1 MKISLFSKLGTNIWI
16 MAALVLSFNARGQVT
31 FSDLG
36 VGVTPTP
43 GAYDIFQLSTNG
55 EVVQPDSLNYTTDNG
70 SVNGLFAGQ
79 TFTTGSNCAGYTLN
93 SLAIYSAGLSNGGG
107 YATSQSYDL
116 YVYAYSGLIFY
127 PIASFQAVGSFV
139 DGDWVQWSGLA
150 SAGLTLSPNTQYAY
164 TFGRDAGQGFA
175 ALGNAGGNPYSG
187 GELVLI
193 PAGGGSPVSGSS
205 HGYDA
210 TFDIGLT
217 AIAQA
222 PSITVDPS
230 SESVQV
236 YPGHQ
241 VVFSVGVCPSAAPLS
256 YQWMLNGARV
266 LVDMGQISGSQT
278 ATLSIAGVTATN
290 AGSYSV
296 IVSNA
301 SGSVPSGSAILSV
314 LPLPAANTYASTV
327 LSNSP
332 IAYYPFNE
340 IAGPTAYEFI
350 NGDNGTYQPNALVGQ
365 AGVPNPP
372 YLGFTAPDLAFG
384 CDNTQVSSWALAPFG
399 SLGVSNVTFTCWV
412 NPSGSQ
418 NGRTGLIFERSS
430 IYTGGGGG
438 MGTIGNPP
446 ILGYTWNENSSAT
459 FNFEAL
465 NLVIPTNTWS
475 LCGMSISPTQAV
487 LYVLNLNGFNAATN
501 AIPHTP
507 DSFPNTWE
515 IGNDA
520 YASPPDSTR
529 TFNGDIEAVAIFTN
543 SLSYPQMVALF
554 QAGYAA
560 SMPPPN
566 IITQPVPEVLYPGGT
581 AQFSVAAGGLG
592 TLSYHWLFNSTPLS
606 DGNGISGST
615 NAALVIRNVASANVG
630 AYSVTV
636 ANQGGSTNSSSVTL
650 SLTSVSTA
658 YEAAMTNLNPVG
670 YWRFNEVSGA
680 PYAFD
685 YWGGFT
691 ATYGSAAV
699 NGQSGP
705 QSSTFPG
712 FEANNDCVQTAAVV
726 NSWVMIPPL
735 PFNTNTVT
743 ITAWVYPTS
752 SEQGSAAIVC
762 CRGGATD
769 SGLTCTGSGGTHIGY
784 TWNNVLDTYRW
795 LPPLAEPLNMWSF
808 CAMVVEPTRTTMY
821 VFNPNTTVPGA
832 VNCAVNLITNAMQS
846 FNYTTY
852 VGTDILG
859 PGATRNFKGDID
871 EVAIFNRALSSSELT
886 GLYTTATGTPLA
898 PAIQLQPQATG
909 VYSNDTAELTVIAD
923 GSGPISYQWQLNG
936 SNVLNGSGI
945 WGANMATLTLS
956 NATAGS
962 AGTYSVIISNAYGS
976 VTSAPTA
983 LTVGT
988 VTSSYERAVL
998 ALGPLAYYRLN
1009 ETNGSSI
1016 ADDYAGGFD
1025 GSYAAAA
1032 VAGAAGVP
1040 NPPFLGFETNNTAV
1054 QLPALVTNSWVL
1066 APFGP
1071 LGFSNVTIMC
1081 WCYPIGVQN
1090 SRSTLVFTRGAPAGA
1105 GGLQYLNTTTLGYT
1119 WNNNSSTTYSYNSG
1133 LAVPSNTWSMCAMV
1147 VSPSNCVLYLF
1158 NPTNGLRSATNAIA
1172 HTPDQFGYPGIWR
1185 IGDDSSIANGG
1196 HGFMGR
1202 IDEVAVFPA
1211 SLTRSQLLNLC
1222 QVATSPALTTQLSG
1236 PNLTLSWNLGTLR
1249 SAPAVTGPWT
1259 PITTNSPYT
1268 ATLSGTTQQYYRV
1281 SIP

>member
-1 MKISLFSKLGTNIWI
+1 
-16 MAALVLSFNARGQVT
+16 
-31 FSDLG
+31 
-36 VGVTPTP
+36 
-43 GAYDIFQLSTNG
+43 
-55 EVVQPDSLNYTTDNG
+55 
-70 SVNGLFAGQ
+70 
-79 TFTTGSNCAGYTLN
+79 
-93 SLAIYSAGLSNGGG
+93 
-107 YATSQSYDL
+107 
-116 YVYAYSGLIFY
+116 
-127 PIASFQAVGSFV
+127 
-139 DGDWVQWSGLA
+139 
-150 SAGLTLSPNTQYAY
+150 
-164 TFGRDAGQGFA
+164 
-175 ALGNAGGNPYSG
+175 
-187 GELVLI
+187 
-193 PAGGGSPVSGSS
+193 
-205 HGYDA
+205 
-210 TFDIGLT
+210 
-217 AIAQA
+217 
-222 PSITVDPS
+222 
-230 SESVQV
+230 
-236 YPGHQ
+236 
-241 VVFSVGVCPSAAPLS
+241 
-256 YQWMLNGARV
+256 MLNGTTV
-266 LVDMGQISGSQT
+266 LADAGQISGSQT
-278 ATLSIAGVTATN
+278 ATLSIAGVAAAN

-296 IVSNA
+296 IITNA
-301 SGSVPSGSAILSV
+301 SGSVTSGSATLSV
-314 LPLPAANTYASTV
+314 LSLPAANTYASTV

-332 IAYYPFNE
+332 IAYYPLNE
-340 IAGPTAYEFI
+340 TAGPTAYEFI
-350 NGDNGTYQPNALVGQ
+350 DGANGTYQPNARVGQ
-365 AGVPNPP
+365 PGVPNPP
-372 YLGFTAPDLAFG
+372 YLGFTAPDLSLG
-384 CDNTQVSSWALAPFG
+384 CDDTVAGSWALAPFG
-399 SLGVSNVTFTCWV
+399 TLGVSNVTFTCWV
-412 NPSGSQ
+412 NPGGSQ

-446 ILGYTWNENSSAT
+446 ILGYTWNGNSSAT

-507 DSFPNTWE
+507 DAFPNAWE

-520 YASPPDSTR
+520 YDTPADSVR
-529 TFNGDIEAVAIFTN
+529 TFNGNIEAVAIYTN
-543 SLSYPQMVALF
+543 SLNYQQMVALF

-566 IITQPVPEVLYPGGT
+566 IITQPVPEVLYAGGT

-592 TLSYHWLFNSTPLS
+592 TLSYQWWFNGAPLS

-615 NAALVIRNVASANVG
+615 NTALVIRNVASANVG
-630 AYSVTV
+630 TYSVTV
-636 ANQGGSTNSSSVTL
+636 ANQGGSINSSGVTL
-650 SLTSVSTA
+650 SLTAVNTA

-670 YWRFNEVSGA
+670 YWRFNEASGA
-680 PYAFD
+680 TYAFD

-691 ATYGSAAV
+691 ATYGSAVV
-699 NGQSGP
+699 NGQPGP
-705 QSSTFPG
+705 QAPTFSG
-712 FEANNDCVQTAAVV
+712 LETNNDCVQTAAVV

-735 PFNTNTVT
+735 QLNTNTVT

-752 SEQGSAAIVC
+752 SEQGSAAIVY
-762 CRGGATD
+762 CRGGNTI

-795 LPPLAEPLNMWSF
+795 LPPLAAPLNMWSF

-832 VNCAVNLITNAMQS
+832 VNCAVNLITNAMQG

-852 VGTDILG
+852 VGTDIYG
-859 PGATRNFKGDID
+859 PGTRNFKGDID

-936 SNVLNGSGI
+936 VNVTNGNGI
-945 WGANMATLTLS
+945 LGANTTTLTLS
-956 NATAGS
+956 NTTVGS

-983 LTVGT
+983 LTVGS
-988 VTSSYERAVL
+988 VTSPYESAVL
-998 ALGPLAYYRLN
+998 ALGPFAYYRLN

-1032 VAGAAGVP
+1032 VVGAAGVP
-1040 NPPFLGFETNNTAV
+1040 NPPFLGFETNNMAV

-1081 WCYPIGVQN
+1081 WCYPKGVQN
-1090 SRSTLVFTRGAPAGA
+1090 SRSTLVYTRGAPAGA

-1119 WNNNSSTTYSYNSG
+1119 WNNNANTTYGYNSG
-1133 LAVPSNTWSMCAMV
+1133 LVVPSNTWSMCAMV
-1147 VSPSNCVLYLF
+1147 ISPSNCVLYLF
-1158 NPTNGLRSATNAIA
+1158 NATNGLRSATNAIA

-1196 HGFMGR
+1196 HGFIGS

-1211 SLTRSQLLNLC
+1211 SLSRSQLLNLC
-1222 QVATSPALTTQLSG
+1222 EVATSPALTTQLSG
-1236 PNLTLSWNLGTLR
+1236 NNLTLSWNLGTLR

-1259 PITTNSPYT
+1259 PVTTNSPYT
-1268 ATLSGTTQQYYRV
+1268 VTPSGTTQQYYRV
-1281 SIP
+1281 SVP

>member
-1 MKISLFSKLGTNIWI
+1 MKTAFLSKPRAGLCIL
-16 MAALVLSFNARGQVT
+16 AAFVVSFHARGQAT

-36 VGVTPTP
+36 AGVTPTP
-43 GAYDIFQLSTNG
+43 GAYDIVQLSTNG
-55 EVVQPDSLNYTTDNG
+55 QAWQPDGLNYTTDNG
-70 SVNGLFAGQ
+70 ALNNLWAGQ
-79 TFTTGSNCAGYTLN
+79 SFTTGSNCAGYTLN
-93 SLAIYSAGLSNGGG
+93 SLALCTAGLTNGGG
-107 YATSQSYDL
+107 YGASQSYDL
-116 YVYAYSGLIFY
+116 YLYAYSGLIFY

-139 DGDWVQWSGLA
+139 DGDWVQWGGLA

-164 TFGRDAGQGFA
+164 AFGCDATGQGFA
-175 ALGNAGGNPYSG
+175 ALGNAGGNLYAG

-193 PAGGGSPVSGSS
+193 PAGGGSPVTGGS

-210 TFDIGLT
+210 TFDLGLT
-217 AIAQA
+217 PVAQA

-256 YQWMLNGARV
+256 YQWLLNGATV
-266 LVDMGQISGSQT
+266 LADGGLISGSQT
-278 ATLSIAGVTATN
+278 ATLSMAGVAATN

-301 SGSVPSGSAILSV
+301 SGSVTSGAATLTVLS
-314 LPLPAANTYASTV
+314 LPAANTYASAV

-332 IAYYPFNE
+332 LAYYPLNE
-340 IAGPTAYEFI
+340 TAGPTAYEFI
-350 NGDNGTYQPNALVGQ
+350 NGDNGAYQPNALVGQ
-365 AGVPNPP
+365 PGVPNPP
-372 YLGFTAPDLAFG
+372 YLGFTAPDLALG
-384 CDNTQVSSWALAPFG
+384 CDNTQAGSWALAPFG
-399 SLGVSNVTFTCWV
+399 TLGVSNVTFTCWV
-412 NPSGSQ
+412 NPGGSQ

-446 ILGYTWNENSSAT
+446 ILGYTWNENNSDT
-459 FNFEAL
+459 FNFEAA
-465 NLVIPTNTWS
+465 NLGIPTNMWS

-501 AIPHTP
+501 AIAHTP
-507 DSFPNTWE
+507 DSFPNAWE

-520 YASPPDSTR
+520 YDTPSDSLR
-529 TFNGDIEAVAIFTN
+529 TFNGDIEAAAIFTN
-543 SLSYPQMVALF
+543 ALNYPQMVALF

-566 IITQPVPEVLYPGGT
+566 IITQPVPEVLYPGAT

-592 TLSYHWLFNSTPLS
+592 ALSYHWLLNGVALS

-615 NAALVIRNVASANVG
+615 NAALVIRNVASGNVG
-630 AYSVTV
+630 TYSVAV
-636 ANQGGSTNSSSVTL
+636 ANQGGVTNSSSVTL
-650 SLTSVSTA
+650 SLTNVSSA

-670 YWRFNEVSGA
+670 YWRFNEASGA

-691 ATYGSAAV
+691 AAYGSAAV
-699 NGQSGP
+699 NGQAGP
-705 QSSTFPG
+705 QAPAFAG
-712 FEANNDCVQTAAVV
+712 FETNNDGVQTAAVV

-735 PFNTNTVT
+735 QLNTNTVT
-743 ITAWVYPTS
+743 ITAWIYPTA
-752 SEQGSAAIVC
+752 SEQGSAAIVY
-762 CRGGATD
+762 CRGGGTV

-784 TWNNVLDTYRW
+784 TWNNALDTYRW
-795 LPPLAEPLNMWSF
+795 LPPLAAPKNTWSL
-808 CAMVVEPTRTTMY
+808 CAMVVEPMRTTMY
-821 VFNPNTTVPGA
+821 VFNPATTVPGA
-832 VNCAVNLITNAMQS
+832 VNCAVNLITNVVQG

-852 VGTDILG
+852 VGTDIYG
-859 PGATRNFKGDID
+859 PGTRNFIGDID
-871 EVAIFNRALSSSELT
+871 EVAIFNRALTSSELT

-909 VYSNDTAELTVIAD
+909 VYSNDTAALTVIAD
-923 GSGPISYQWQLNG
+923 GSGPISYQWQING
-936 SNVLNGSGI
+936 ANVTNGSGI
-945 WGANMATLTLS
+945 SGANTATLTLS

-962 AGTYSVIISNAYGS
+962 AGTYSVIVSNAYGS
-976 VTSAPTA
+976 VTSAPTS

-988 VTSSYERAVL
+988 VTSSYESAVL
-998 ALGPLAYYRLN
+998 ALGPLAYYRLD
-1009 ETNGSSI
+1009 EATGSSI
-1016 ADDYAGGFD
+1016 ANDYAGGYD
-1025 GSYAAAA
+1025 GSYATAA

-1040 NPPFLGFETNNTAV
+1040 NPPFQGFETNNTAV

-1071 LGFSNVTIMC
+1071 LGFSNVTLMC
-1081 WCYPIGVQN
+1081 WCYPAGVQN
-1090 SRSTLVFTRGAPAGA
+1090 ARSTLVFTRGAPAGA

-1119 WNNNSSTTYSYNSG
+1119 WNNNSSATYSYNSG
-1133 LAVPSNTWSMCAMV
+1133 LAVPINTWSMCAMV

-1158 NPTNGLRSATNAIA
+1158 NSTNGLRSATNAIA
-1172 HTPDQFGYPGIWR
+1172 HTPDQFGYPGVWR

-1202 IDEVAVFPA
+1202 IDEVAVFPEA
-1211 SLTRSQLLNLC
+1211 LSRSQLLNLC
-1222 QVATSPALTTQLSG
+1222 DVAASPALTTQLSG
-1236 PNLTLSWNLGTLR
+1236 ANLTLGWDLGTLQ

-1259 PITTNSPYT
+1259 SLTTNSPYT
-1268 ATLSGTTQQYYRV
+1268 VTLSGATQQFYRV
-1281 SIP
+1281 RVP